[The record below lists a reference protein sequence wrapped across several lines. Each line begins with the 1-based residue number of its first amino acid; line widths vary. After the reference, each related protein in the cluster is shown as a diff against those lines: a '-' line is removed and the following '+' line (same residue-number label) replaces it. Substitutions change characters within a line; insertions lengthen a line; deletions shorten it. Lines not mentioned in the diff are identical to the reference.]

1 MIYAQGDTSNI
12 QIQLTQKSAAPLCF
26 LMRLIC
32 AFGRRFASP
41 ERTRGWRSEE

>member
-32 AFGRRFASP
+32 ALGINRHAF
-41 ERTRGWRSEE
+41 RTSVA